1 MAKSVCRLAVLIMSD
16 LHFEQNLHHSSP
28 NAGRSADVAPLWRM
42 AVEQK
47 EFSAWSGNLSAEP
60 NIASGHQFQS
70 FNEPGPAEAII
81 SGNEI
86 EPDIFEVAYRKGW
99 EDGQAALVEEQAA
112 ESQAGGALA
121 EAIHYL
127 NDLYSSGSFALIL
140 NAIESLFRRCS
151 ELAMPDPLLLQ
162 AWAVQLADKIDQD
175 QKGASLVLHP
185 DDLKL
190 IDKDLCKLPLRADP
204 LMLRGNLKL
213 THAGGW
219 IERGSETVLDEL
231 RALIDEFSGQL
242 PVTGHE

>member
-1 MAKSVCRLAVLIMSD
+1 MSD
-16 LHFEQNLHHSSP
+16 LHFEENLHHGLPKGGGINGDRP
-28 NAGRSADVAPLWRM
+28 NGDVVPLWRM
-42 AVEQK
+42 SAQQK
-47 EFSAWSGNLSAEP
+47 EFSAWSGTLP
-60 NIASGHQFQS
+60 VDSGPRSSQFQS
-70 FNEPGPAEAII
+70 FDEPVAAEPAIPIAD
-81 SGNEI
+81 I

-99 EDGQAALVEEQAA
+99 EDGQAALAEEQAA
-112 ESQAGGALA
+112 DGQTAGVLA

-127 NDLYSSGSFALIL
+127 NDLYSSGSFSLIL

-162 AWAVQLADKIDQD
+162 AWAVQLADRIDQD

-190 IDKDLCKLPLRADP
+190 IDQDVCKLPLRADP

-219 IERGSETVLDEL
+219 IERGSETVLEEL
-231 RALIDEFSGQL
+231 RALIDEFSDQQPGASH
-242 PVTGHE
+242 G